1 MSNYTQTT
9 IFTPKD
15 SLPPSNPAKT
25 IFGAAYDVEFG
36 NISTAIAS
44 KVDTSSAA
52 SLLSVNVTGSSIPA
66 NGIYLPSA
74 NTLGFATN
82 STNVGS
88 ISSTGLWTIP
98 TPTASNG
105 VSLLVNGLGT
115 GGYATLALVSP
126 FSTYMGISAPSG
138 QEAGIYIGGNGTN
151 TAPTYTTGALFL
163 RSKADSSAT
172 ILNNAAGGTLG
183 IGGNST
189 VAITCGNLGQVT
201 IIAPSSLALTPL
213 TIQGTSGGG
222 GWIVGTVSVNNSIT
236 CDFTNSSTGTAAS
249 SYIRFLNSADNFYVG
264 LTGTGYSGSFL
275 TGGPTGES
283 AFISTSSTQAL
294 ALGTAGTA
302 RLIIG
307 GSGGV
312 TIPVAT
318 GSNTLTVSS
327 AAGENA
333 VSILG
338 SSTTGQ
344 SLGLIIEAGTNSS
357 DYAMRVYNYNAS
369 TTFMLIY
376 GDGSVVCNSATGGA
390 KGAGTINCS
399 GLYVNGVAV
408 TVP

>member
-9 IFTPKD
+9 LFTPKD

-44 KVDTSSAA
+44 KVDTASAA
-52 SLLSVNVTGSSIPA
+52 SLLSVNVTGSGIPA

-151 TAPTYTTGALFL
+151 TAPTYTTGGLWL

-201 IIAPSSLALTPL
+201 IIAPGGGNTPL
-213 TIQGTSGGG
+213 TIQGTTGGG
-222 GWIVGTVSVNNSIT
+222 GWISATVSVNNSIT
-236 CDFTNSSTGTAAS
+236 CDFTNSSTGTAAAT
-249 SYIRFLNSADNFYVG
+249 YIRFLNSADTFSVG

-275 TGGPTGES
+275 TGGPTGEA

-294 ALGTAGTA
+294 ALGTANTA
-302 RLIIG
+302 RLAISSAGNVSINAP
-307 GSGGV
+307 GSGVALTVTAINAGTAISISGSGTAGSAVALSVSSQFYTTGGTAPVLTANKPGATTAIIAWVNLQVGGTVGV
-312 TIPVAT
+312 IPVW
-318 GSNTLTVSS
+318 N
-327 AAGENA
+327 
-333 VSILG
+333 
-338 SSTTGQ
+338 
-344 SLGLIIEAGTNSS
+344 EA
-357 DYAMRVYNYNAS
+357 
-369 TTFMLIY
+369 
-376 GDGSVVCNSATGGA
+376 
-390 KGAGTINCS
+390 
-399 GLYVNGVAV
+399 
-408 TVP
+408 